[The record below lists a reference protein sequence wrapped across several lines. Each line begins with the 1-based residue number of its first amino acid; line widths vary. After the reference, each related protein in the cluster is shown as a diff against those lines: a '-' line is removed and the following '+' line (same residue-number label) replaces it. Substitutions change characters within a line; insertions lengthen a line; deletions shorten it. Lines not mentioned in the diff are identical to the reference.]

1 MILLK
6 FSGFEV
12 CRQWRREGGLA
23 GAGAL
28 QENAP
33 PL

>member
-1 MILLK
+1 MQKRNGLM
-6 FSGFEV
+6 
-12 CRQWRREGGLA
+12 QWRRERGLA